1 MAGIFFKTNYP
12 HLSRDV
18 ADIIA
23 AYRQLP
29 PYIAKK
35 HLRAAMGRTVKPFI
49 PALRANTPT
58 DTGNLRRSVTS
69 VTRFYNRADSG
80 AVVGVVGF
88 SRGGKTKRNMGNHG
102 LFVEAG
108 TKPRRTRTKRFCGS
122 MPARGMLRRTLQ
134 TMQGPILANLR
145 QEMAFALEK
154 ATRELASG
162 KNPGS
167 KS

>member
-1 MAGIFFKTNYP
+1 MPGIFFKTNYP
-12 HLSRDV
+12 HLSGDV

-29 PYIAKK
+29 PHIAKK
-35 HLRAAMGRTVKPFI
+35 HLRAAMGRTIKPFL
-49 PALRANTPT
+49 PALKANTPT
-58 DTGNLRRSVTS
+58 YTGNLKRSVTS
-69 VTRFYNRADSG
+69 VTRFYDRADHG

-108 TKPRRTRTKRFCGS
+108 TKPRRTRAKRFCGS
-122 MPARGMLRRTLQ
+122 MPAVGMLKRTLS
-134 TMQGPILANLR
+134 TMRGPILANLGM
-145 QEMAFALEK
+145 EMAVALEK

-162 KNPGS
+162 KNPGR
-167 KS
+167 K